1 MKLTKVLCIAALVAM
16 SAAVANAG
24 SILNNTP
31 PNDPKLTVNGKPGG
45 TVKSQGFR
53 PLNVMTFTD
62 EVTSAL
68 HPLIINYS
76 LLGSS
81 ETLQFVSDA
90 PGGATETIHNMF
102 IEIVGIP
109 PGPPGDPQLDTF
121 SCNSDIFASLGFGFC
136 GAGVPFGPQIGFELF
151 NGTLTTG
158 ESISVSLVNTPEAS
172 TVLLFLSLIP
182 VVFFATKRWNARQTA

>member
-1 MKLTKVLCIAALVAM
+1 MRLTKVLCIAALVAM

-24 SILNNTP
+24 SILNNKP
-31 PNDPKLTVNGKPGG
+31 PDDPTLTVNKPGKG
-45 TVKSQGFR
+45 HVISQGH
-53 PLNVMTFTD
+53 PLTLMTFTD
-62 EVTSAL
+62 AVTSAM
-68 HPLIINYS
+68 HPLVINYS

-81 ETLQFVSDA
+81 EMLQFVSDA

-109 PGPPGDPQLDTF
+109 PGPPGDPQLDFF
-121 SCNSDIFASLGFGFC
+121 SCQSNFFTSLGGGSC
-136 GAGVPFGPQIGFELF
+136 GGGIPFGPQIGFELF

-158 ESISVSLVNTPEAS
+158 DIISVTLANTPEAS

-182 VVFFATKRWNARQTA
+182 AVFFATKRWNARQTA